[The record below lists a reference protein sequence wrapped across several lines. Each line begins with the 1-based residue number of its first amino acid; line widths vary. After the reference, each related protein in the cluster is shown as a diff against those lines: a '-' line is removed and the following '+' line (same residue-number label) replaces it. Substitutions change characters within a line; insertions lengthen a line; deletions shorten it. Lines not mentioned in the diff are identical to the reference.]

1 MAGISPTN
9 GMLLAQGTS
18 TYRGL
23 NTMIQQHQVPTCTYA
38 PDVQVKY
45 GIAVEVANP
54 ISEVRVWHT
63 SDCYAKDL
71 KEFS

>member
-1 MAGISPTN
+1 MECYWRR
-9 GMLLAQGTS
+9 GTS

-23 NTMIQQHQVPTCTYA
+23 NTMIRRYQVPTRTYA

-54 ISEVRVWHT
+54 INEVRIWHT
-63 SDCYAKDL
+63 
-71 KEFS
+71 